1 MKFTVFKTGAGDAV
15 QLSDETAVIHS
26 DQDALD
32 LMADAV
38 YRFGSSKIIISEKN
52 LNPRFFDLK
61 TGFAGS
67 VLQKFSN
74 YNVQLAVVGDFS
86 KFESRSLKDFIY
98 ECNSKRRIFFS
109 RIFHPHWKNWGNEP
123 VQYPAD

>member
-74 YNVQLAVVGDFS
+74 YNVQLAVIGDFS

-98 ECNSKRRIFFS
+98 ECNSKRRIFFLPDVS
-109 RIFHPHWKNWGNEP
+109 SALEKLGE
-123 VQYPAD
+123 